1 MTQTN
6 KQLLDAAIFKT
17 RVQVESTLNEHY
29 LESIADLLPSFMEGQ
44 SRRLIARAAKYWADS
59 PSLREVTKASFVK
72 CVLAAAELGFCLDGR
87 MCYAVPRNIK
97 HGNEWKK
104 EAVFQ
109 SDYKALI
116 AVAKRGGLIQ
126 DCWSRLIMP
135 SDALQIVEENGT
147 TKYKLVPDLTVQRDN
162 YAQATGVLSVV
173 THKGGWYRVEFM
185 HREDVEAIRK
195 QYSKAAGDKS
205 PWNTN
210 PGEMAKKT
218 GLRRILKT
226 FTDDPGLLRLM
237 DLEDEAS
244 QAERSLEAAGL
255 DIQEIRRKIAVPPP
269 EEKPEETEEEV
280 NAACEEVAVEQAEQ
294 TQP

>member
-1 MTQTN
+1 MTTN
-6 KQLLDAAIFKT
+6 KQALDAAIFNT
-17 RVQVESTLNEHY
+17 RLQVESTLQDHY

-44 SRRLIARAAKYWADS
+44 AKRVVARASKYWADN
-59 PSLREVTKASFVK
+59 PSLREVTKASFVR

-97 HGNEWKK
+97 HGNGWKK

-135 SDALQIVEENGT
+135 TDVLQIVEENGT
-147 TKYKLVPDLTVQRDN
+147 TKYKFVPDLTIQRDD
-162 YAQATGVLSVV
+162 YSQSTGVLSVV

-185 HREDVEAIRK
+185 HREDVESIRR
-195 QYSKAAGDKS
+195 QYSKATNDKS

-226 FTDDPGLLRLM
+226 FTDDPGLLRLL

-244 QAERSLEAAGL
+244 AAERSLEAAGL
-255 DIQEIRRKIAVPPP
+255 DIAEIKRKILPPP
-269 EEKPEETEEEV
+269 DEEPDETEEENV
-280 NAACEEVAVEQAEQ
+280 IYEETVKPETEGKEQ
-294 TQP
+294 